1 MGKRGQ
7 KQGIHSRATRK
18 QIFRIYL
25 IQALIALVLSGAL
38 LLKDFVTAYSALL
51 GAGLYLI
58 PNLYFANRA
67 LKGKPGQTANRALA
81 EMYVSEIWKMG
92 ISILAFATVF
102 ILVQP
107 LSPFSLFGTFIL
119 MQITGWFAQMKLNNR
134 FLKL

>member
-7 KQGIHSRATRK
+7 KQGNHSRATRK
-18 QIFRIYL
+18 QVFRIYL
-25 IQALIALVLSGAL
+25 IQAMIGITLSAIL
-38 LLKDFVTAYSALL
+38 LLKDTVTAYSALL

-58 PNLYFANRA
+58 PNLYFASRV
-67 LKGKPGQTANRALA
+67 LKSKSGQTANRALA
-81 EMYVSEIWKMG
+81 EMYLSEIWKMG
-92 ISILAFATVF
+92 ISIVAFAAVF

-119 MQITGWFAQMKLNNR
+119 MQITGWFTQMKLNNR